1 MGLLLNPSFWIHAGN
16 EIWSQRP
23 MPGQPMTREQVIAVL
38 GICCKAFTD
47 LAHDKDLDRDLTEIA
62 EISRLS
68 GARREVKEFGLDSFL
83 ERFRPVEHALLV
95 QSAMPIEQAAELL
108 DQVRRIA
115 QKRGIETV
123 DPGEFKKVLE
133 HARRLACERAMEQ
146 MKEKELEALA
156 GTMPKAIGG
165 ATLIASDAAAVVS
178 GIVFQLPLASATAS
192 IGFGWSLFKEGV
204 RW

>member
-1 MGLLLNPSFWIHAGN
+1 MGLLLDPGHWINAGN
-16 EIWSQRP
+16 QIWNQRP
-23 MPGQPMTREQVIAVL
+23 MPGQPMTRDQVIAVL

-47 LAHDKDLDRDLTEIA
+47 LANDKDLDRDLAEIA

-68 GARREVKEFGLDSFL
+68 GARREVAELGLDSFL

-115 QKRGIETV
+115 VNRGIETI
-123 DPGEFKKVLE
+123 DPAELKAALD
-133 HARRLACERAMEQ
+133 HARRLACERALEQ
-146 MKEKELEALA
+146 MNEKQLEELA

-165 ATLIASDAAAVVS
+165 AALMASDAAAVIS
-178 GIVFQLPLASATAS
+178 GIVFQLPLGAATAS